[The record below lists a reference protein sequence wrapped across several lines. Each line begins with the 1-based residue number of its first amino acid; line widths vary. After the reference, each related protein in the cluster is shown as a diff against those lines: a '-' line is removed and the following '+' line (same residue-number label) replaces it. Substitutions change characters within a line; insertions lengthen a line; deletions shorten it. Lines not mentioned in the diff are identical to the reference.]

1 MPRQN
6 VYMKQKTLDGIRHIV
21 DERLAEGMTTAEA
34 NISGV
39 CSELLEI
46 GLRIYSNSKNKTD
59 VEEDQEDIYRKT
71 LLEESIK
78 AGLAAQQIL
87 KMMFDLEEIKGDSR
101 HNYAELC
108 QQLRDKKEKM
118 VDDALSE

>member
-21 DERLAEGMTTAEA
+21 DERLTEGMTTAEA

-46 GLRIYSNSKNKTD
+46 GLRIYTNSKNKTD

-87 KMMFDLEEIKGDSR
+87 KMMFDLEEIKADSR